1 MDASTRTPVLSASR
15 LRRDLRPANC
25 LLPPAAANC
34 PLRLPPAFAGT
45 CGLPLLLRL
54 PLLLTT
60 LLPLLLTSCLS
71 YQEVSF
77 KGVTDMQ
84 VSKMDQ
90 EGISA
95 RVQVTLDNPNAF
107 RIHVIDPD
115 VELYLND
122 VFIGKARLD
131 SNLTLDRKS
140 SRDYSVPLHASFDG
154 HGPQAMAA
162 MLGAALSGQAKLRA
176 KGSVVG
182 RAFFLRKRF
191 PFEEEHQFDLGQ

>member
-1 MDASTRTPVLSASR
+1 MDASTRTPVPTA
-15 LRRDLRPANC
+15 PANC
-25 LLPPAAANC
+25 LLPTAAVNC
-34 PLRLPPAFAGT
+34 TLRLPPDFAGT
-45 CGLPLLLRL
+45 FG
-54 PLLLTT
+54 LLLTT
-60 LLPLLLTSCLS
+60 LLPLLFTSCLS
-71 YQEVSF
+71 YQEVTF
-77 KGVTDMQ
+77 KGITDMQ

-107 RIHVIDPD
+107 RIRVIDPD

-140 SRDYSVPLHASFDG
+140 SRDYSVPLHASFEG

-162 MLGAALSGQAKLRA
+162 MLGAALSGQAKLKA

>member
-1 MDASTRTPVLSASR
+1 MNSSTCDQVPTASGPC
-15 LRRDLRPANC
+15 RDLRHAGW
-25 LLPPAAANC
+25 LL
-34 PLRLPPAFAGT
+34 
-45 CGLPLLLRL
+45 
-54 PLLLTT
+54 
-60 LLPLLLTSCLS
+60 LLPLLFTSCLS

-77 KGVTDMQ
+77 KGITDVQ
-84 VSKMDQ
+84 VSKLDQ

-95 RVQVTLDNPNAF
+95 NVQVTLDNPNAF

-131 SNLTLDRKS
+131 SSLTLDRKS
-140 SRDYSVPLHASFDG
+140 SRDYTVALHASFDG

-162 MLGAALSGQAKLRA
+162 MLGAALSGQATLKA

-191 PFEEEHQFDLGQ
+191 PFEEEHQFDMGQ

>member
-1 MDASTRTPVLSASR
+1 MDASTRTPVLPASR

-25 LLPPAAANC
+25 LLPTAAVNC
-34 PLRLPPAFAGT
+34 TLRLPPDFAGT
-45 CGLPLLLRL
+45 FG
-54 PLLLTT
+54 LLLTT

-71 YQEVSF
+71 YQEVTF
-77 KGVTDMQ
+77 KGITDMQ

-107 RIHVIDPD
+107 RIRVIDPD

-162 MLGAALSGQAKLRA
+162 MLGAALSGQARLKA